1 MWVSLGGWSGSR
13 ACQYLEQQFVPG
25 TRKYAYCI
33 SRPCS
38 AGKAAGIW
46 MKGLTFK
53 RILTIRRTH
62 LNEAGFGSRTGAESC
77 DEV

>member
-1 MWVSLGGWSGSR
+1 MGFLGRVEWVC

-33 SRPCS
+33 SRPRS
-38 AGKAAGIW
+38 AGRAAGTW
-46 MKGLTFK
+46 MKGLAFN

-62 LNEAGFGSRTGAESC
+62 LNEVGFSSRTGAEFC